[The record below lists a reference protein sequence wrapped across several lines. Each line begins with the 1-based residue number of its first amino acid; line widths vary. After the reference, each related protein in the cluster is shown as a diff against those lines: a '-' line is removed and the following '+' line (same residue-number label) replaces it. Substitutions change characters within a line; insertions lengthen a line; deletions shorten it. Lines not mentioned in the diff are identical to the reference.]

1 MLDKEYIE
9 RNSLIENLR
18 KFAPEQ
24 YTDLI
29 NQLILKQPT
38 EDVQPVV
45 HAKWEKPI
53 KPYPYYSWKCS
64 ECGCEEYR
72 QTDRNG
78 QYLEMKYCP
87 NCGAK
92 MDKKEATYIKDIF
105 MTR

>member
-38 EDVQPVV
+38 EDVQPVI
-45 HAKWEKPI
+45 HAEWELVNEDENV
-53 KPYPYYSWKCS
+53 YMCS
-64 ECGCEEYR
+64 NCGDEFITIDGTATE
-72 QTDRNG
+72 NHM
-78 QYLEMKYCP
+78 LYCP
-87 NCGAK
+87 FCGAK
-92 MDKKEATYIKDIF
+92 MDKE
-105 MTR
+105 

>member
-1 MLDKEYIE
+1 MARYIDADKLLYNEITDKHGDTY
-9 RNSLIENLR
+9 LVVH
-18 KFAPEQ
+18 APEI
-24 YTDLI
+24 D
-29 NQLILKQPT
+29 NAPT

-92 MDKKEATYIKDIF
+92 MDEKEERYVRDIF